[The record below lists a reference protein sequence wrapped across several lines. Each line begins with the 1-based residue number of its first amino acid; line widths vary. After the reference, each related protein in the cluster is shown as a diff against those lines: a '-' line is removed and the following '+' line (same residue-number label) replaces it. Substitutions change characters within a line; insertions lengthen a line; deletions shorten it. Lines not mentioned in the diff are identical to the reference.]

1 MDYRVVT
8 TAISFVD
15 GSDAAERLF
24 ENRRAVDFQTDTTDA
39 CRFLGVTNLKTF
51 ITSVF
56 IFCLCQA
63 AHAASFDCAK
73 AASKSEKQIC
83 ATPELSKLDEE
94 LASSYE
100 NAKNQLS
107 PASQKLFVNGQR
119 AWLKFHSS
127 YCFYDQFAKPADK
140 ASSRECQIKEYKSRI
155 ESIRKT
161 GTQIYELKIFPYF
174 QGTFH
179 ANPKAEWRN
188 ISFDRR
194 EVFLFD
200 GSSALATSLNA
211 IIKPRATVETDNTE
225 STNETNISLE
235 QWSPDLIL
243 IRKTYDMSGGAHPV
257 SGTNVNYFSKNL
269 QRLVKVGDVFNSPQ
283 WKTLAQKTALQHFKK
298 QGIEVNGNAEIYAE
312 SKDPFN
318 YPVTSSGFTID
329 GFLSQAERAVDGVD
343 LSWKAFG
350 KHLTPLGQELSRGK
364 VR

>member
-1 MDYRVVT
+1 MK
-8 TAISFVD
+8 AFIS
-15 GSDAAERLF
+15 S
-24 ENRRAVDFQTDTTDA
+24 
-39 CRFLGVTNLKTF
+39 
-51 ITSVF
+51 IF
-56 IFCLCQA
+56 IFFLYQT

-83 ATPELSKLDEE
+83 ASPELSKLDEE
-94 LASSYE
+94 LANIYDK
-100 NAKNQLS
+100 AKNQLS
-107 PASQKLFVNGQR
+107 PESQKLFVNGQR

-127 YCFYDQFAKPADK
+127 YCFYDQFAKPAEK
-140 ASSRECQIKEYKSRI
+140 ASSTECQIQEYKSRI

-161 GTQIYELKIFPYF
+161 GTQIYDLKIFPYF
-174 QGTFH
+174 QGAFH
-179 ANPKAEWRN
+179 ANPKTESQS

-211 IIKPRATVETDNTE
+211 IIKPRAKVETGDTE

-243 IRKTYDMSGGAHPV
+243 IRETYDMSGGTHPV

-269 QRLVKVGDVFNSPQ
+269 QRLVKISDVFNSPQ

-312 SKDPFN
+312 SKDPFS

-329 GFLSQAERAVDGVD
+329 GFLSYAERAVDGVD
-343 LSWKAFG
+343 LSWRAFG
-350 KHLTPLGQELSRGK
+350 KYLTPLGQELSRGK